1 MNLYDESFFKNRQ
14 NIPLFSASVIVP
26 EIINI
31 FNPKSVIDFGC
42 GMGEWL
48 KVFQANNVDKV
59 CGIDGSYINVD
70 NLLINKQNFIAH
82 DLNEYI
88 EVEKFDVALCLEVA
102 EHLNYSSSDIIVNS
116 IVNSSEN
123 IIFGAAIPGQGGTGH
138 INEQPHLFW
147 ADKFIKHGYNVS
159 DCLRI
164 KFMEDKRIPFWYRQ
178 NILVFT
184 KNKKLNLA
192 GNINFSVPDRD
203 KEDYFE

>member
-14 NIPLFSASVIVP
+14 NMPLFSASVIVP

-48 KVFQANNVDKV
+48 KVFQYNNVDKI
-59 CGIDGSYINVD
+59 CGIDGSYINAD

-82 DLNEYI
+82 NLNEYI

-102 EHLNYSSSDIIVNS
+102 EHLNYSSSDTIVNS
-116 IVNSSEN
+116 IINSSEN
-123 IIFGAAIPGQGGTGH
+123 IVFGAAIPGQGGTGH
-138 INEQPHLFW
+138 INEQPHSFW

-192 GNINFSVPDRD
+192 GSIDFSVPDWD